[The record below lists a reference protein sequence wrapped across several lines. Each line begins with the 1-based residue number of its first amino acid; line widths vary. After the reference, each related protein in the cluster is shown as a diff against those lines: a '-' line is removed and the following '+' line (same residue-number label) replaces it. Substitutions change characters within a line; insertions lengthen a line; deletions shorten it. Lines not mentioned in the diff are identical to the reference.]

1 MRPRHQ
7 ARVRALQ
14 ALYEADLVGHPP
26 GEALQALLERDED
39 GEPQPSKETAEYAR
53 HLIAGVVR
61 NREAIDRLI
70 TQAAPTWPLRQMPS
84 IDKSILRLAIFEL
97 LFDNE
102 AVPTKVAINE
112 AVELAKE
119 FGSEN
124 SSKFVNGVL
133 GTIASSQSKRP

>member
-26 GEALQALLERDED
+26 EAALEALLEQEEE
-39 GEPQPSKETAEYAR
+39 GEPLPTETVEYAR
-53 HLIAGVVR
+53 HLIGGVVR

-70 TQAAPTWPLRQMPS
+70 TQAAPTWPLRQMPT

-97 LFDNE
+97 LFDNG

-133 GTIASSQSKRP
+133 GTIASSHSKRP